1 VRKSQLAREPLCFD
15 PFSDH
20 ERRGVTA
27 TAMQVHH
34 IRPLTTHPELA
45 FHGSNLMS
53 VCTACHAK
61 LSVEE
66 RNQS

>member
-1 VRKSQLAREPLCFD
+1 
-15 PFSDH
+15 
-20 ERRGVTA
+20 
-27 TAMQVHH
+27 MQVHH
-34 IRPLTTHPELA
+34 IRPLTTHPEMA

-66 RNQS
+66 RA